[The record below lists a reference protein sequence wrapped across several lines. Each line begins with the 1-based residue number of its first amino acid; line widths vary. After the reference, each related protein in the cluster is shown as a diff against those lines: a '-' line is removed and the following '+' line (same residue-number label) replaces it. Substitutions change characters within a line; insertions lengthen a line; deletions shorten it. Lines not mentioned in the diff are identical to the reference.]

1 MKPTITLLFIIITL
15 GCKKEKIHAIQSSII
30 GKWELS
36 RRWGTIAGIDE
47 NFPAGNGAILE
58 FSGNNFYRYSNTQL
72 TQTGTYTIVEDT
84 TSFTV
89 HGKRITFNGNNS
101 IDYEK
106 FVMITD
112 TTLTIRDYWADAES
126 NQYRRLR

>member
-1 MKPTITLLFIIITL
+1 MRSTITLVLIIIIL
-15 GCKKEKIHAIQSSII
+15 SCKKEKVHAIQSSII

-47 NFPAGNGAILE
+47 SFPAGNGAILE
-58 FSGNNFYRYSNTQL
+58 FSDNNFYRYFNTQL

-89 HGKRITFNGNNS
+89 HGKRITFNGS
-101 IDYEK
+101 GSMSSEK

-112 TTLTIRDYWADAES
+112 SVLTFRDYWSDAES
-126 NQYRRLR
+126 KRYRRLR

>member
-58 FSGNNFYRYSNTQL
+58 FSDNNFYRYFNTQL

-84 TSFTV
+84 LSFTV
-89 HGKRITFNGNNS
+89 HGKRITFNGS
-101 IDYEK
+101 GSMSSEK
-106 FVMITD
+106 FVLITD
-112 TTLTIRDYWADAES
+112 SVLTFRDYWSDAES

>member
-1 MKPTITLLFIIITL
+1 MKPSITLLFIIITL

-47 NFPAGNGAILE
+47 NFPAGNGTILE

-72 TQTGTYTIVEDT
+72 TQTGTYAIVEDT

-89 HGKRITFNGNNS
+89 HGKRVTFNVNS
-101 IDYEK
+101 TIDNEK
-106 FVMITD
+106 FVMIID
-112 TTLTIRDYWADAES
+112 TMLTIRDYWADAES